1 MVGLFYLPEYTNQVT
16 MTNYSDFIKAQAK
29 LMGLTYKQAQQNEIV
44 KEAYKKQKKKS
55 MTSIEFLASSGFF
68 LEFKSDEE
76 LKEMTTT
83 VESEVIELNAEYKKN
98 KDEDI
103 KQKLIKALKHQILI
117 CNEQRTRL
125 EKKVKEEEAFL
136 SIEIKM

>member
-1 MVGLFYLPEYTNQVT
+1 
-16 MTNYSDFIKAQAK
+16 
-29 LMGLTYKQAQQNEIV
+29 
-44 KEAYKKQKKKS
+44 